1 MISLELI
8 HDLFEYNYWSRDQQ
22 LAACGALTP
31 EQFVWPLGGSFPSVR
46 DTLAHLVDGEA
57 YALQRWRGRSRQEII
72 AAMGFS
78 RVEERLT
85 LWPEQFPT
93 LAAVEARGRALEIDV
108 RQYLATLTAA
118 TLEGA
123 VSYVDSSG
131 RTWTYPLWRMLV
143 HHVNHQTYHR
153 GQVSMF
159 LRQLGRQPPPIDFLR
174 AFDAGVGK
182 R

>member
-8 HDLFEYNYWSRDQQ
+8 HELFAYNYWARDQQ
-22 LAACGALTP
+22 LAACRTLTP
-31 EQFVWPLGGSFPSVR
+31 EQFVRPLGGSFPSVR

-57 YALQRWRGRSRQEII
+57 YALQRWRGRSRQDII

-93 LAAVEARGRALEIDV
+93 LAAVETRGRAIETDV
-108 RQYLATLTAA
+108 RQYLATLTTEA
-118 TLEGA
+118 LEGT
-123 VSYVDSSG
+123 VSYVDG
-131 RTWTYPLWRMLV
+131 AGHTWRYPLWRMLV
-143 HHVNHQTYHR
+143 HHVHHQTYHR
-153 GQVSMF
+153 GQVTMF
-159 LRQLGRQPPPIDFLR
+159 LRQLGVRPAPIDFLH
-174 AFDAGVGK
+174 AFDEGVGK